1 MADRYKKESTPPPL
15 LLMPP
20 GGGLTLTPPEQPN
33 ILMPVIQNQAQPQG
47 PLLSPEEEAEADSFV
62 GQTVAPAV
70 PGNQP
75 SYFQQPSKS
84 TQDPFSQIRNEIPP
98 ATSTPA
104 VFAAPYKAAGL
115 ESSYISSPSSIPPQS
130 TFTSSPMLPPVAA
143 GLSGTGNIYRQ
154 KGGRPQYVAPPST
167 FPPQTAMSAPLIP
180 PSSQPPTAMVPPMP
194 SIPPQGVPPY
204 SERNISSAFQ
214 NASTANTQFA
224 PPPAQHHDNV
234 QYTGGLF
241 FQPVRYHWCF
251 REDQDGVEIWRP
263 FSYLDSRQ
271 LEVAFNNKLQEASNN
286 TVVSTN
292 GGRYDVNVGHR
303 TRTSVYW
310 DSTPVAVRRCSWF
323 FKREGDNRYI
333 PYEEEFAARLEDEYK
348 KAMDTNGWHRRLE
361 FPGNI
366 VIVMHNANVIVQ
378 FPASAAPD
386 EWGNVQG
393 DQMRP
398 RVVKR
403 GVDDFATIMQGERTE
418 VEHLVFFVPGIE
430 DMSAGKHKS
439 VESLVDD
446 FRSNALGLLESH
458 FSQAYQ
464 SKAVN
469 RVEFLPVIWTQAL
482 EDNVS
487 GLKGQVESITLPS
500 TAKLR
505 HFINNSLVD
514 TLFYTSPIYCQKIC
528 DAVGNE
534 MNRMFHIFLERNQ
547 CFSGD
552 VSVAGHSLGAV
563 ILFDL
568 LLNQRLPGQPAPS
581 EELEEDLNLSQN
593 GASEVSSEA
602 GEEKEEEEQTLEDLL
617 SKIGLQD
624 KANLFLNEQIDVD
637 SLLMC
642 TEQDLKDIGLQMGP
656 RKKLLGFLN
665 EEKMKKDKKSKE
677 DAERKIIAEMEMKKQ
692 TSAIANHLSITSGST
707 ITAQYLR
714 GHFGAGQL
722 KIKYSQLDFTP
733 NALYALGSPIAVF
746 LTLRGVQDLGEFF
759 QLPTCPRV
767 YNIFHPFDPMAFR
780 IEPLIRQNT
789 SSVRPVQVPH
799 YKGRKRLHLE
809 FKEAV
814 TRYGTDIKQK
824 IVDSFKSTWA
834 VINDFARA
842 HRSEAKSKS
851 MEDEVKSEMDQMMS
865 HIAQQHSEDDR
876 ASVSSAAEEEIHMG
890 QLNEGSRVDY
900 VLQEGPLES
909 FNDYLFALAS
919 HSCYWESEDTALFM
933 LKEIYMPMGIRPVM
947 PGVQGGPP
955 NSLPPSRESSL
966 PPKQVFGPPTTPLI
980 AAYDKSVAQP
990 SLSMS
995 PVGALPQAPT
1005 PPAAVF
1011 QSLTNTSMAG
1021 PPPPMF
1027 SPSAVP
1033 TGHMQPGARRSP
1045 YVPPDFSSLPQNQ
1058 VNTSSGAAPLPP
1070 MGPQAES
1077 ERCSLNNLGP
1087 QASIFSSPFKVKC
1100 L

>member
-1 MADRYKKESTPPPL
+1 MADRFKKESTPPPL

-33 ILMPVIQNQAQPQG
+33 ILMPVIQNQS

-62 GQTVAPAV
+62 GQTVAPSV
-70 PGNQP
+70 SGIQP
-75 SYFQQPSKS
+75 TYFQPPTGSS
-84 TQDPFSQIRNEIPP
+84 HDPFLNIGSEPP
-98 ATSTPA
+98 PFATTPA
-104 VFAAPYKAAGL
+104 VFAPSTVQAPGLGAANV
-115 ESSYISSPSSIPPQS
+115 SSPPSGPTQS
-130 TFTSSPMLPPVAA
+130 TFASPPTMPPTGA
-143 GLSGTGNIYRQ
+143 GPPGGGNIYRQ

-167 FPPQTAMSAPLIP
+167 FPPQVPGSSPLAPP
-180 PSSQPPTAMVPPMP
+180 TSQPPTAMVPPMP
-194 SIPPQGVPPY
+194 SIPHQSVPPY
-204 SERNISSAFQ
+204 NQGIQSPSFHSVSSA
-214 NASTANTQFA
+214 SSQFTSPA
-224 PPPAQHHDNV
+224 PQHQDNNSV
-234 QYTGGLF
+234 TYTGGLF
-241 FQPVRYHWCF
+241 FQPVRYHWCY
-251 REDQDGVEIWRP
+251 REDQDGIEIWRP

-271 LEVAFNNKLQEASNN
+271 LEMAFHNKLQEAPNN
-286 TVVSTN
+286 TVISTN
-292 GGRYDVNVGHR
+292 GGRYDVNVGQR
-303 TRTSVYW
+303 TRTAVYW
-310 DSTPVAVRRCSWF
+310 DSAPVAVRRCSWF

-333 PYEEEFAARLEDEYK
+333 PYEEDFATRLEDEYK

-361 FPGNI
+361 FPGNV

-439 VESLVDD
+439 VETLVDD

-458 FSQAYQ
+458 FTQAYQ
-464 SKAVN
+464 SKAIN

-482 EDNVS
+482 EDNVAE
-487 GLKGQVESITLPS
+487 LKGQVENITLPS

-528 DAVGNE
+528 DTVGNE

-547 CFSGD
+547 SFSGD

-568 LLNQRLPGQPAPS
+568 LLNQRLPGQPAPTD
-581 EELEEDLNLSQN
+581 ELEEELSLSQN

-624 KANLFLNEQIDVD
+624 KANLFHNEQIDVD

-642 TEQDLKDIGLQMGP
+642 SEQDLKDIGLQMGP

-665 EEKMKKDKKSKE
+665 EEKVRKDKKTKE
-677 DAERKIIAEMEMKKQ
+677 EAERKIIAELEIKKQ
-692 TSAIANHLSITSGST
+692 NAAIANKLSASKGST
-707 ITAQYLR
+707 VAAQYIQ
-714 GHFGAGQL
+714 GHFGVGQL
-722 KIKYSQLDFTP
+722 KIRYSQLDFTP

-767 YNIFHPFDPMAFR
+767 YNIFHPAFR
-780 IEPLIRQNT
+780 IEPLIRQNAST
-789 SSVRPVQVPH
+789 VRAVQVPH

-842 HRSEAKSKS
+842 HKSEAKSNS
-851 MEDEVKSEMDQMMS
+851 MEDEVKSEMDQMMT
-865 HIAQQHSEDDR
+865 HLAQQHSEDD
-876 ASVSSAAEEEIHMG
+876 
-890 QLNEGSRVDY
+890 
-900 VLQEGPLES
+900 
-909 FNDYLFALAS
+909 
-919 HSCYWESEDTALFM
+919 
-933 LKEIYMPMGIRPVM
+933 
-947 PGVQGGPP
+947 
-955 NSLPPSRESSL
+955 
-966 PPKQVFGPPTTPLI
+966 
-980 AAYDKSVAQP
+980 
-990 SLSMS
+990 
-995 PVGALPQAPT
+995 GA
-1005 PPAAVF
+1005 
-1011 QSLTNTSMAG
+1011 
-1021 PPPPMF
+1021 
-1027 SPSAVP
+1027 
-1033 TGHMQPGARRSP
+1033 
-1045 YVPPDFSSLPQNQ
+1045 
-1058 VNTSSGAAPLPP
+1058 
-1070 MGPQAES
+1070 
-1077 ERCSLNNLGP
+1077 
-1087 QASIFSSPFKVKC
+1087 
-1100 L
+1100 